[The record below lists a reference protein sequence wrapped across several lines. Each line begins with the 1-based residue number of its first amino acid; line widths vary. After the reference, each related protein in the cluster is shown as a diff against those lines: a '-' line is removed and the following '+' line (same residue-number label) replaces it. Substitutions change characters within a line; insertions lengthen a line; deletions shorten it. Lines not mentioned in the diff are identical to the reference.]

1 MGRSKKTKMS
11 YPLKFREKVLEIKK
25 KEQLSKKEISKR
37 FHIGTTTIARWL
49 VKIEPCLK
57 RNKPAT
63 KINMEEL
70 RKDVKEGPDAFQ
82 RERAVKLGV
91 SIRCV
96 GYALIRL
103 KITNKK
109 NFVSSKGR

>member
-1 MGRSKKTKMS
+1 MS
-11 YPLKFREKVLEIKK
+11 YPLKFREKVLGIKK
-25 KEQLSKKEISKR
+25 EEKLSKKETSKR

-63 KINMEEL
+63 RINMEDL
-70 RKDVKEGPDAFQ
+70 KKDVEEIPDAFQ
-82 RERAVKLGV
+82 RERAERLGV
-91 SIRCV
+91 CPNTV
-96 GYALIRL
+96 LYALRRL

-109 NFVSSKGR
+109 NFVSSQSG

>member
-1 MGRSKKTKMS
+1 M

-25 KEQLSKKEISKR
+25 KEELSKKETSER
-37 FHIGTTTIARWL
+37 FQIGTTTIARWL

-63 KINMEEL
+63 KINMDDL
-70 RKDVKEGPDAFQ
+70 KKDVEENPDAFQ
-82 RERAVKLGV
+82 RERAERLGV
-91 SIRCV
+91 SRRCV
-96 GYALIRL
+96 GDALVRL

-109 NFVSSKGR
+109 NTVSSKG